1 MGTRLGAFPGAI
13 TPKWIYRIL
22 RYIHFFCADITHLS
36 LIAEVRQ
43 FTLSN
48 SFDFLRQKNMRPKQ
62 IENVVIENIII

>member
-1 MGTRLGAFPGAI
+1 MGARLGAFPGAI
-13 TPKWIYRIL
+13 TPNG
-22 RYIHFFCADITHLS
+22 YIEPRDKSIFFCAYITHLS